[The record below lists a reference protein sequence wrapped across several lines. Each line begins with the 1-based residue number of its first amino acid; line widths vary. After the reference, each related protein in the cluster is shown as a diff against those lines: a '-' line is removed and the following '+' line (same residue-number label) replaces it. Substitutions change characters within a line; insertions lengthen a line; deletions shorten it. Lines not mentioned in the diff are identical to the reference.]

1 MTTAKTKATG
11 KAPAPKGTK
20 RKHRK
25 PEVPREAVES
35 VAVAKTMYAA
45 LLQEGAPK
53 AGPMGYVLGAC
64 TTVKIL
70 IDQACQQGEDRGELR
85 RKALEFIAAI

>member
-1 MTTAKTKATG
+1 MVIAKASKPAKAKKQTTR
-11 KAPAPKGTK
+11 K
-20 RKHRK
+20 RKHTK
-25 PEVPREAVES
+25 PQVPREAVES

-45 LLQEGAPK
+45 LLAEGAPK

-85 RKALEFIAAI
+85 RKALEFIASI